1 MNKPIEWKVIAQEGE
16 ARAGI
21 LHTRRSTIETPV
33 FMPVGTQGTV
43 KGVRFEWLEDE
54 MDARIIL
61 GNTYHLFLRPGADLI
76 RKFGGLHKYTTWN
89 RSFLTDSGGFQV
101 FSLTDLRKLTEE
113 GVEFRSHLDGDKKFL
128 SPEVSMEIQ
137 AALGSEIVMVFDECP
152 PGDAGIDVTRK
163 SLEMTA
169 RWAWR
174 SKNRFDELQNE
185 GLDTGFVENATF
197 DDEKQSSDDEK
208 QPTLAEKQSSAEE
221 KQSSVTEKQ
230 QSVREKQSSVIEKQ
244 PSAAKTQT
252 SAAKTQSS
260 DQKTQASD
268 GKTQVSDKETQQ
280 TDTEKQ
286 LTDAKTQV
294 IETKT
299 QLSDR
304 KTQAIIEL
312 SGQQALFGIIQGA
325 GHLNLR
331 RESLDK
337 TVEIGFD
344 GYAIGGLSVGEEKSV
359 MYEVIDFLAPQM
371 PSDAPRYLMGVGTP
385 EDLIEAVYRGVDMFD
400 CVMPTRNGRTGSAF
414 TSAGK
419 INIRNAK
426 FAQDDSPLDENCPCS
441 VCRRYSKAYLRHLY
455 QAKEMLAATLISHH
469 NLAFFLDLMRQ
480 IRQSIKSGSFSKFR
494 LTFLEKIKES
504 EPADE

>member
-1 MNKPIEWKVIAQEGE
+1 MNKPINWKVIAQEGE

-21 LHTRRSTIETPV
+21 LQTRRSTIETPV

-76 RKFGGLHKYTTWN
+76 REFGGLHKYTTWN
-89 RSFLTDSGGFQV
+89 RALLTDSGGFQV

-113 GVEFRSHLDGDKKFL
+113 GVEFRSHLDGDKKFI

-137 AALGSEIVMVFDECP
+137 SALGSEIVMVFDECP

-163 SLEMTA
+163 SLEMTV
-169 RWAWR
+169 RWAVR
-174 SKNRFDELQNE
+174 SKNRFNELQNE
-185 GLDTGFVENATF
+185 GLDTGFVENGSVYH
-197 DDEKQSSDDEK
+197 EKESIFSQN
-208 QPTLAEKQSSAEE
+208 PLRN
-221 KQSSVTEKQ
+221 
-230 QSVREKQSSVIEKQ
+230 RENPLRNPENT
-244 PSAAKTQT
+244 P
-252 SAAKTQSS
+252 
-260 DQKTQASD
+260 
-268 GKTQVSDKETQQ
+268 
-280 TDTEKQ
+280 
-286 LTDAKTQV
+286 
-294 IETKT
+294 
-299 QLSDR
+299 R
-304 KTQAIIEL
+304 KTKNTLRGTENPLRSFENTLRNRENPPYNSENPLYNSKNPPSETDGRIIEL
-312 SGQQALFGIIQGA
+312 SGRQALFGIIQGA

-359 MYEVIDFLAPQM
+359 MYEVIDYLAPQM
-371 PSDAPRYLMGVGTP
+371 PLDAPRYLMGVGTP

-414 TSAGK
+414 TSYGK

-426 FAQDDSPLDENCPCS
+426 YARDDAPMDENCPCS

-455 QAKEMLAATLISHH
+455 QTKEMLAATLLSHH

-480 IRQSIKSGSFSKFR
+480 VRQSIKSGSFSKFR
-494 LTFLEKIKES
+494 QTFLEKIKES
-504 EPADE
+504 ESEDK